1 MYDII
6 TKKEV
11 NVMLLSL
18 LSKEEKNYFV
28 DLLIKLISVDGAATE
43 KELSILKKFKA
54 EIGEDLAKYHK
65 TNLSK
70 EKLID
75 YFAAKS
81 TTIRN
86 LVFYNLVS
94 ASLNDDWYSVE
105 EHFLIETI
113 QEKFQITDKKKYELM
128 KQVYAERDLREKIKR
143 IIQEKC

>member
-1 MYDII
+1 M
-6 TKKEV
+6 KKQNPGRPCASCK
-11 NVMLLSL
+11 NV
-18 LSKEEKNYFV
+18 KQ
-28 DLLIKLISVDGAATE
+28 DLMISAIKLFADNDFNSV
-43 KELSILKKFKA
+43 SLKD
-54 EIGEDLAKYHK
+54 IAKSCGTTSAMVHYYFG
-65 TNLSK
+65 SK

>member
-1 MYDII
+1 MFFND
-6 TKKEV
+6 
-11 NVMLLSL
+11 
-18 LSKEEKNYFV
+18 
-28 DLLIKLISVDGAATE
+28 LISNFHIHH
-43 KELSILKKFKA
+43 L
-54 EIGEDLAKYHK
+54 
-65 TNLSK
+65 
-70 EKLID
+70 
-75 YFAAKS
+75 
-81 TTIRN
+81 N